1 MARKHQTGILF
12 NTKIFNYKNSVNKY
26 TNNKSFAILF
36 LKVRKKSN
44 INYLDSS
51 IEKLWDMYENLKKGI
66 VKDLP
71 HQRVPHGSLSLILG
85 YGQNVF
91 QLKNIVKEIPRDFKN
106 SQFLSPKKDGGG
118 YILEKSQLSYS
129 KDIYENVGLNEDITI
144 QFVAHTQLAVNRAIV
159 ETWKHIRDGLSSS
172 TNYPLIFSKFFSGF
186 QRDDGRSWLGF
197 HDEVSNMRP
206 GKERR
211 NVIAIHR
218 ENNELV
224 ARDFWTEYGTYMAF
238 LRIEIDIDLW
248 DSINRSKQELII
260 GRDKLYGRPLVGV
273 DKNNNPITYNKIP
286 IAQKIISYNKQYH
299 DHPDYFKQVSS
310 LPQKLKDKIDINK
323 SFKVLNESHIGKTRH
338 FDKIKYKF
346 VPSRR
351 IFRQGFEFIEPTCNL
366 SNIPIKVG
374 LNFLS
379 FQNDPARLLF
389 ILTDPNWLGNSSFG
403 GDSQFRDINKLL
415 HVQACGIFFIPKME
429 KPFPGSCIFRE
440 NCN

>member
-12 NTKIFNYKNSVNKY
+12 NTNIFNHKNSANKY

-36 LKVRKKSN
+36 LKVRKKTN
-44 INYLDSS
+44 INYLTSS
-51 IEKLWDMYENLKKGI
+51 IEKLWDVYENLKKGI

-71 HQRVPHGSLSLILG
+71 HQKVPHGFLSIILG

-106 SQFLSPKKDGGG
+106 SQFLPPKKDGSGG
-118 YILEKSQLSYS
+118 YILEKSRLSYS
-129 KDIYENVGLNEDITI
+129 KDIHENVGLTEDII
-144 QFVAHTQLAVNRAIV
+144 VQFVAHTQLAVNRAIV
-159 ETWKHIRDGLSSS
+159 ETWKHIRDELSLSAH
-172 TNYPLIFSKFFSGF
+172 YPLILSKFFSGF

-211 NVIAIHR
+211 NVIFIHR
-218 ENNELV
+218 ENNGLV
-224 ARDFWTEYGTYMAF
+224 ARDSWTEDGTYLAF
-238 LRIEIDIDLW
+238 LRFEIDIDLW
-248 DSINRSKQELII
+248 DSINKSKQELIV

-286 IAQKIISYNKQYH
+286 IAQKIKSYNKKYH
-299 DHPDYFKQVSS
+299 DHPDYFKQVSN
-310 LPQKLKDKIDINK
+310 LPKKLKDKIDMNK

-338 FDKIKYKF
+338 FDKIKNEF

-366 SNIPIKVG
+366 SNSPIKVG

-379 FQNDPARLLF
+379 FQNDPARFLF

-403 GDSQFRDINKLL
+403 GDSQFKDINKLL
-415 HVQACGIFFIPKME
+415 HVQACGIFFIPNIE
-429 KPFPGSCIFRE
+429 KPFPGSCIFR
-440 NCN
+440 